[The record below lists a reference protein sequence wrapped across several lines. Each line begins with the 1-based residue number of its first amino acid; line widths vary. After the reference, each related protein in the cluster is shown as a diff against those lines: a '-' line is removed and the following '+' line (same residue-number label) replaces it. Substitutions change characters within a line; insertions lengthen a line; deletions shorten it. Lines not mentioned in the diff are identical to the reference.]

1 MHDSSMHRQNGK
13 ESAYADLP
21 ASSNMR
27 EQVRTATGTT
37 GYMPVAAA
45 EGEGLPSGGDGYVDV
60 AQSNAGGYI
69 DVDEDDAPTQAVTQG
84 EKAAYLEVSPPA
96 TSPAVSGYVE
106 VAATTAAKG
115 YVDVAPT
122 MPAKPLDP
130 EFDGFDDDDD
140 ADDSQ
145 PTPPAPTNLEN
156 MDC

>member
-1 MHDSSMHRQNGK
+1 MHRQNGK

-27 EQVRTATGTT
+27 ELVRAATGTT
-37 GYMPVAAA
+37 GYMPVAA
-45 EGEGLPSGGDGYVDV
+45 EGEGPPSGGNGYVDV

-69 DVDEDDAPTQAVTQG
+69 DVDEDDAPTQG
-84 EKAAYLEVSPPA
+84 EKAPYLEVSPPA
-96 TSPAVSGYVE
+96 TSPAASGYVG

-140 ADDSQ
+140 DNNSQ
-145 PTPPAPTNLEN
+145 PTPPANLEN